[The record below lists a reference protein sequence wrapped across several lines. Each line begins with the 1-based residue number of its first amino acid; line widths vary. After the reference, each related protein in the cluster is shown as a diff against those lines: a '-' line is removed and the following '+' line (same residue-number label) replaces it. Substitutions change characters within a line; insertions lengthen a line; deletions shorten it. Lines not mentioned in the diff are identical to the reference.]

1 MRILK
6 FSLVIIGHMSKGKIV
21 LVESMK
27 TYHDGIPLTINNK
40 YGNKIISH
48 LISITISG
56 KSV

>member
-6 FSLVIIGHMSKGKIV
+6 FSLVIIGHMPKGKIV

-27 TYHDGIPLTINNK
+27 TNHEGIPQTINNK
-40 YGNKIISH
+40 YDNKIIFH

-56 KSV
+56 N